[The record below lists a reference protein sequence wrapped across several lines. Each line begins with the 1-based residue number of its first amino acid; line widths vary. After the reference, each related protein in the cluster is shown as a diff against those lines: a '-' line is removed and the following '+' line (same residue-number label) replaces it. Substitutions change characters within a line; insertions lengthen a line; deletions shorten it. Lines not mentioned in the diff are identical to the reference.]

1 MAKQSRPLCPLSLV
15 VEQWFRKPST
25 PVRFWQRA
33 QLKGRDRQQPALR
46 RTVGS
51 GAGFNSAHRLFY
63 FGRIY
68 GIVEKVMNPISEKI
82 EELEKRLLKLED
94 CL

>member
-1 MAKQSRPLCPLSLV
+1 
-15 VEQWFRKPST
+15 
-25 PVRFWQRA
+25 
-33 QLKGRDRQQPALR
+33 
-46 RTVGS
+46 VG
-51 GAGFNSAHRLFY
+51 LFY